1 MANTASDVL
10 AKARTQIGYSRWTDP
25 EQGTIYGRWYA
36 KDHGSYY
43 GTNGVPYCAMFVSWV
58 FAQVGATCAGLP
70 EAYCPYILNKA
81 KSAGK
86 VRSNKKDAQPG
97 DVVLFDWGG
106 DGVCDHVGI
115 VEKNYG
121 SYIQTIEGNTSSGS
135 SGSQSNGGGVY
146 RRTRAWSS
154 VKAVVRPNYGSASTG
169 GSTTSKPSTGTS
181 TRLKVD
187 SYIGKDSTKEWQRQ
201 LGTPV
206 DGVIS
211 GQVSSNK
218 KYLERLTSINWDATS
233 SQMVMALQK
242 KLNAYGNYG
251 LVVDGYLGYKTVIA
265 LQKWL
270 RSFCGYVRH
279 AIDGYLGPDTAAN
292 IQNALNAGYFK

>member
-1 MANTASDVL
+1 MANNATDVL

-25 EQGTIYGRWYA
+25 QQGTVYGRWYA
-36 KDHGSYY
+36 QKTGSSYY

-58 FAQVGATCAGLP
+58 FDQVGASCAGLP

-86 VRSNKKDAQPG
+86 VLSNKQSAQPG

-121 SYIQTIEGNTSSGS
+121 SYIQTIEGNTSNGTSG
-135 SGSQSNGGGVY
+135 VVA
-146 RRTRAWSS
+146 RRTRSWGT
-154 VKAVVRPNYGSASTG
+154 VKAVVRPNYG
-169 GSTTSKPSTGTS
+169 GSSSGTTTSKPSTNS
-181 TRLKVD
+181 SARLKVD
-187 SYIGKDSTKEWQRQ
+187 GYIGKSSTTEWQKQ
-201 LGTPV
+201 LGTFA
-206 DGVIS
+206 DGVIEGQYS
-211 GQVSSNK
+211 GNK
-218 KYLERLTSINWDATS
+218 QYLANLTSVTWTAKGS
-233 SQMVMALQK
+233 PMVKALQK

-251 LVVDGYLGYKTVIA
+251 LAVDGLMGYKTVLA

-270 RSFCGYVRH
+270 RSRCGYVRH

-292 IQNALNAGYFK
+292 VQNALNAGFFK